1 MKEEYIK
8 KADVLEMIEEYSRT
22 VEISFVK
29 KKIIHEEFIRNG
41 LEDLHVIEIDKEK
54 AEQLGDCQYCKE
66 KLAFILESP
75 VDDEYLKIYHQA
87 LDALKDAIIDS
98 TKNQSLKFVIPIDG
112 VDTPIDPARYLED
125 TIKEVRYKVS
135 R

>member
-8 KADVLEMIEEYSRT
+8 KSDVLELIEEYSQT

-54 AEQLGDCQYCKE
+54 AEQLRDCQYCKE
-66 KLAFILESP
+66 KVAFISASP

-87 LDALKDAIIDS
+87 LDALKDAIIDD
-98 TKNQSLKFVIPIDG
+98 TNNHSLKFVIPIDG